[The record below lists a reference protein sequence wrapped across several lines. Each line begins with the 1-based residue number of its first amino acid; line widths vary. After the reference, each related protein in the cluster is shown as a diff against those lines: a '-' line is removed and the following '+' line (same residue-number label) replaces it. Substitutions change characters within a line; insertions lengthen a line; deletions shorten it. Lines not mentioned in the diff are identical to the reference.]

1 MNEYKLGFLFL
12 GAGSSSRMLG
22 DDKLLK
28 KIDGVPQIQ
37 RILNEA
43 LSLSFP
49 VFVTTPANN
58 NERKDAILKTNAL
71 VIDVENSHLGM
82 GHSISVGVSN
92 ISQEFNLGSI
102 AICPSDLPELTK
114 AALKE
119 LVDFFLKCPEMI
131 CCPIDEN
138 KNKTGHPV
146 IFPSKYFHSLMKIT
160 GDIGAKEILKKE
172 KKLINYFSTNNRSF
186 FLDLDTP
193 QEWSNWINLNK
204 YFLNKKEKSR

>member
-22 DDKLLK
+22 EDKLLK

-37 RILNEA
+37 RTLNEA
-43 LSLSFP
+43 LSLNFP

-58 NERKDAILKTNAL
+58 NQRKDVILKTNAV
-71 VIDVENSHLGM
+71 VIEVENSHLGM
-82 GHSISVGVSN
+82 GHSLSVGVNN

-102 AICPSDLPELTK
+102 AICPSDLPELTT

-119 LVDFFLKCPEMI
+119 LIDFFLECPEMI
-131 CCPIDEN
+131 CCPINEN
-138 KNKTGHPV
+138 NTRTGHPV

-160 GDIGAKEILKKE
+160 GDIGAKEVLKKE
-172 KKLINYFSTNNRSF
+172 KQSINYFSTNTRSY

-193 QEWSNWINLNK
+193 EGWSNWTNLNK
-204 YFLNKKEKSR
+204 YF

>member
-28 KIDGVPQIQ
+28 KIAGVPQIQ

-49 VFVTTPANN
+49 VFVTTPTNN
-58 NERKDAILKTNAL
+58 NQRKDAILKTNAV
-71 VIDVENSHLGM
+71 VIEVENSHLGM
-82 GHSISVGVSN
+82 GHSLSVGVNN
-92 ISQEFNLGSI
+92 ILQEFNLGSI
-102 AICPSDLPELTK
+102 AICPTDLPELTT
-114 AALKE
+114 AALKD
-119 LVDFFLKCPEMI
+119 VIDFFLKCPEMI

-138 KNKTGHPV
+138 NHKTGHPV
-146 IFPSKYFHSLMKIT
+146 IFPSKYFHRLAKIT
-160 GDIGAKEILKKE
+160 GDIGAKEVLKKD
-172 KKLINYFSTNNRSF
+172 KQSINYFATKKKSY

-193 QEWSNWINLNK
+193 EEWSSWTNLNK
-204 YFLNKKEKSR
+204 H

>member
-22 DDKLLK
+22 EDKLLK

-37 RILNEA
+37 RTLNEA
-43 LSLSFP
+43 LSLNFP

-58 NERKDAILKTNAL
+58 NQRKDVILKTNAV
-71 VIDVENSHLGM
+71 VIEVENSHLGM
-82 GHSISVGVSN
+82 GHSLSVGVNN

-102 AICPSDLPELTK
+102 AICPSDLPELTT

-119 LVDFFLKCPEMI
+119 LIDFFLECPEMI
-131 CCPIDEN
+131 CCPINEN
-138 KNKTGHPV
+138 NTTTGHPV

-160 GDIGAKEILKKE
+160 GDIGAKEVLKKE
-172 KKLINYFSTNNRSF
+172 KQSINYFSTNTRSY

-193 QEWSNWINLNK
+193 EGWSNWTNLNK
-204 YFLNKKEKSR
+204 YF

>member
-1 MNEYKLGFLFL
+1 MDKNNSMNEYKLGFLFL

-43 LSLSFP
+43 SSLSFP

-58 NERKDAILKTNAL
+58 NQRKDVILKTNAV
-71 VIDVENSHLGM
+71 VIEVENSHLGM
-82 GHSISVGVSN
+82 GHSLSVGINN

-102 AICPSDLPELTK
+102 AICPSDLPELTA

-119 LVDFFLKCPEMI
+119 VIDFFLECPEKI
-131 CCPIDEN
+131 CCPIDDN
-138 KNKTGHPV
+138 NTTTGHPV

-160 GDIGAKEILKKE
+160 GDFGAKEVLKKE
-172 KKLINYFSTNNRSF
+172 KQSINYFSTNTRSY

-193 QEWSNWINLNK
+193 EEWSKWSNFNR
-204 YFLNKKEKSR
+204 YF